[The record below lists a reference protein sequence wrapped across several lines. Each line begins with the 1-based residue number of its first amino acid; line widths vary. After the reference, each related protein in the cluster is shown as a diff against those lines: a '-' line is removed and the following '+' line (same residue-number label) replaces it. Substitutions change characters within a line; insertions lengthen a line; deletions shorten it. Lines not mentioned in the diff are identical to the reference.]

1 MDQEGWARRWQVASE
16 RVLSGMRDWEAAH
29 PAATFAEMEAEV
41 EAQLARLRVQLLE
54 DLAVAR
60 AARERQAPERPAC
73 PGPADAAPAAASSS
87 EPGKRM
93 MPTTPRGHR
102 HRSDHGR
109 AVRRAPGGA
118 GGP

>member
-29 PAATFAEMEAEV
+29 PAATFAEMEAAV

-73 PGPADAAPAAASSS
+73 PECGARLQWRGQHSRDVLVRGPGTVTLRRGYAVCPAC
-87 EPGKRM
+87 
-93 MPTTPRGHR
+93 
-102 HRSDHGR
+102 
-109 AVRRAPGGA
+109 GA
-118 GGP
+118 GLFPPR